1 MVNIT
6 ERENGDTTILDL
18 EGNLIM
24 GGGSK
29 KFGQE
34 IRRLVEAGKTNIL
47 LDFGKVKYIDSS
59 GVGELVSSVE
69 AINSAGGNLK
79 LSNLSPKVE
88 DVISLSGVRSLFEI
102 DDQTEAE

>member
-6 ERENGDTTILDL
+6 ERANGETTILDL

-34 IRRLVEAGKTNIL
+34 IRRLVAAGKTNIL
-47 LDFGKVKYIDSS
+47 LDFTGVKYIDSS
-59 GVGELVSSVE
+59 GIGELVSGAE
-69 AINSAGGNLK
+69 AINSAGGSLK
-79 LSNLSPKVE
+79 LSNLSAKVE

-102 DDQTEAE
+102 DDQTESE